1 MTLETLDVVARPQL
15 EVPRV
20 RTILK
25 IGKLHMT
32 ENSEFGFDNWDSTP
46 VGASP
51 DELLPASKSDEV
63 QRVLSPTQIRI
74 LSFCEQTFWETGL
87 LPTPERVVEDLSV
100 SGNSVRSTFRDE
112 VFIQALAS
120 KGIDSEGLITVG
132 ALVKQSRAL
141 SPQQIVCA
149 NMMLNLHDKRSER
162 EKLALIGVSSQQY
175 HAWLRQ
181 PQFQEFLRK
190 RGEALFSSSD
200 YKAYKSL
207 VRNVEAGDNKSL
219 ELFFRMRGI
228 YRPTVDVNLNIE
240 AVLTRV
246 IEVISTH
253 VKDPKILNAIANGI
267 DEVLEAEE
275 VA

>member
-1 MTLETLDVVARPQL
+1 VETFDVNEWLESD
-15 EVPRV
+15 
-20 RTILK
+20 
-25 IGKLHMT
+25 
-32 ENSEFGFDNWDSTP
+32 
-46 VGASP
+46 
-51 DELLPASKSDEV
+51 DEKETTKEV
-63 QRVLSPTQIRI
+63 QPSLTSHEVRI
-74 LSFCEQTFWETGL
+74 LSYCEQVYWESGL
-87 LPTPERVVEDLSV
+87 LPTPEKVSEDLGYTTATCRKAYQS
-100 SGNSVRSTFRDE
+100 E
-112 VFIQALAS
+112 VFRNQLAAR
-120 KGIDSEGLITVG
+120 GIDPTSLVQVGTV
-132 ALVKQSRAL
+132 VKESKAL

-149 NMMLNLHDKRSER
+149 NLMLNLHDKRSER

-228 YRPTVDVNLNIE
+228 YKPQLDVNLNVD

-253 VKDPKILNAIANGI
+253 VKDPKILTAIANEI
-267 DEVLEAEE
+267 DSIIDAEE

>member
-1 MTLETLDVVARPQL
+1 MSDFDLEEWLTKDEENDSQSTDVSVVQAPSL
-15 EVPRV
+15 
-20 RTILK
+20 T
-25 IGKLHMT
+25 GK
-32 ENSEFGFDNWDSTP
+32 
-46 VGASP
+46 
-51 DELLPASKSDEV
+51 
-63 QRVLSPTQIRI
+63 QIAI
-74 LSFCEQTFWETGL
+74 LSYCEQVYWETGL
-87 LPTPERVVEDLSV
+87 LPTPERVCEDLSC
-100 SGNSVRSTFRDE
+100 SAQAVRAAYSNETFRA
-112 VFIQALAS
+112 ALAT
-120 KGIDSEGLITVG
+120 KGIDPVGLITVG
-132 ALVKQSRAL
+132 SVVSQTKAL
-141 SPQQIVCA
+141 SPQQILCA

-162 EKLALIGVSSQQY
+162 EKLGLLGVSSQQY

-228 YRPTVDVNLNIE
+228 YKPQLDINVNIE

-253 VKDPKILNAIANGI
+253 VKDPKILNAIANEI
-267 DEVLEAEE
+267 DAVIEAEE